1 MQSEP
6 FWPLASW
13 AVLRDAHPSRSV
25 ADTDRRGYPDLEAA
39 ETALTGLLGVRK
51 RIRMRDVRFA
61 HDTCSSLGKPAMS
74 SRVSRWS
81 YLGEMPF
88 ELVSSVRVENI
99 YSDFCGT
106 VGRVYT
112 RGSKPHWPKQAEVQ
126 VPT

>member
-1 MQSEP
+1 
-6 FWPLASW
+6 
-13 AVLRDAHPSRSV
+13 
-25 ADTDRRGYPDLEAA
+25 
-39 ETALTGLLGVRK
+39 
-51 RIRMRDVRFA
+51 MRDVRFA
-61 HDTCSSLGKPAMS
+61 HDTCSSLGQARDVVAS
-74 SRVSRWS
+74 ISLS

>member
-1 MQSEP
+1 MSALRTTP
-6 FWPLASW
+6 V
-13 AVLRDAHPSRSV
+13 AVWQA
-25 ADTDRRGYPDLEAA
+25 
-39 ETALTGLLGVRK
+39 
-51 RIRMRDVRFA
+51 RDVVA
-61 HDTCSSLGKPAMS
+61 SISL
-74 SRVSRWS
+74 S

>member
-1 MQSEP
+1 MSALRTTP
-6 FWPLASW
+6 VAVWASP
-13 AVLRDAHPSRSV
+13 VV
-25 ADTDRRGYPDLEAA
+25 AS
-39 ETALTGLLGVRK
+39 
-51 RIRMRDVRFA
+51 I
-61 HDTCSSLGKPAMS
+61 SL
-74 SRVSRWS
+74 S

>member
-1 MQSEP
+1 MN
-6 FWPLASW
+6 
-13 AVLRDAHPSRSV
+13 
-25 ADTDRRGYPDLEAA
+25 
-39 ETALTGLLGVRK
+39 
-51 RIRMRDVRFA
+51 
-61 HDTCSSLGKPAMS
+61 
-74 SRVSRWS
+74 